1 MEINISQFVDLL
13 FWMNQILFAAL
24 YISMIWLATMSIQVI
39 IENIQNHFPC
49 LNYSAGMQVRKW
61 WRWYSS
67 VSDFIEKV
75 DELFGPYLLVYI
87 SMGSVTF
94 SFYSFEAIKL
104 GVRAERDVFY
114 CLVVIVSL
122 GISFY
127 MFILVTQRMKKKV
140 IHFYN
145 RLYHAT
151 KQGSILTTSPSS

>member
-1 MEINISQFVDLL
+1 
-13 FWMNQILFAAL
+13 
-24 YISMIWLATMSIQVI
+24 
-39 IENIQNHFPC
+39 
-49 LNYSAGMQVRKW
+49 
-61 WRWYSS
+61 
-67 VSDFIEKV
+67 
-75 DELFGPYLLVYI
+75 
-87 SMGSVTF
+87 MGSVTF
-94 SFYSFEAIKL
+94 SFYSIEAIKL